1 MILLTAE
8 KLDLIL
14 PNVYGTS
21 TLTKFI
27 PALNKVIREV
37 PLDSKERVAAFI
49 AQIGHESG
57 EFQAIRE
64 NLNYSA
70 QALRSVFPKYFKT
83 VGQAQAYAR
92 QPQKI
97 ANKVYANRMGNGP
110 ESSGDGWKFRG
121 RGLIQITGRNN
132 YTALAKHLGKT
143 IDQTIEYLE
152 TPEGAVVSAA
162 WYWRV
167 NNLRDL
173 EERNEFVML
182 TRKINGGTN
191 GLEHRKLLYER
202 ALSIL

>member
-1 MILLTAE
+1 MIQLTAE

-14 PNVYGTS
+14 PNVYGTA
-21 TLTKFI
+21 TLQKFI

-57 EFQAIRE
+57 EFQTVME

-70 QALRSVFPKYFKT
+70 QGLRSTFPKYYGSVKS
-83 VGQAQAYAR
+83 AQPHAR

-97 ANKVYANRMGNGP
+97 ANYVYQNRMGNGP

-132 YTALAKHLGKT
+132 YTALAKYLGKT
-143 IDQTIEYLE
+143 IDQTIAYLE